1 METIIFTIV
10 ACLLSSGLMG
20 VIAYFIIKRFV
31 ENEQKKSLLE
41 LKKMQAMENLR
52 VVNPIRLQAYER
64 LALFLERITPNSL
77 VLRCYQPGMDLKV
90 LQGVMTKNIRDEFEH
105 NLSQQVYV
113 STEAWSR
120 IKEAK
125 EEMINII
132 NASAVK
138 MDASADISSLVGVI
152 FESMAKQNPVD
163 SALEFLKK
171 EIRKTFE

>member
-1 METIIFTIV
+1 METIIFTTV

-41 LKKMQAMENLR
+41 LKKMETMENLR

-105 NLSQQVYV
+105 NLAQRLYV
-113 STEAWSR
+113 TEETWRLIVLS
-120 IKEAK
+120 K
-125 EEMINII
+125 EEVLQNINEVFNNNPDANVTAIAQQLVSFDNTMVEKAVINIKREF
-132 NASAVK
+132 N
-138 MDASADISSLVGVI
+138 SL
-152 FESMAKQNPVD
+152 
-163 SALEFLKK
+163 
-171 EIRKTFE
+171 